1 MRTTTKKM
9 KCQYLICMIKI
20 MKEICMNKIWETLA
34 EDTMM
39 MMMMMMMIT
48 KMKFSLDKEDKYRIM
63 ITV

>member
-1 MRTTTKKM
+1 
-9 KCQYLICMIKI
+9 MIKI